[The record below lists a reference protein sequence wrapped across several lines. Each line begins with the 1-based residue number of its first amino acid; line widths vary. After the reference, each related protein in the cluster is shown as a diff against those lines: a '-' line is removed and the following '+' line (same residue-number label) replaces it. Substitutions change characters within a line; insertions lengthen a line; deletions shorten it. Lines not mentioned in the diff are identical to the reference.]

1 MRTSISL
8 YVFVENHFESNPK
21 TMTGI
26 HTMEVQLHA
35 LITIPQ
41 NIKIVRKILFII
53 PMIMMMI
60 LITPLFKLE
69 GGASWDK
76 GQDSAPDL
84 LSPHRA
90 SAHHHHHYYHHHH
103 QNHSYQCQNPHH
115 HRYHHHRHHLRWLQ
129 TSTNAEP
136 GPLQYVTKTG
146 TP

>member
-1 MRTSISL
+1 
-8 YVFVENHFESNPK
+8 
-21 TMTGI
+21 MTGI

-90 SAHHHHHYYHHHH
+90 SAHHHHHYYHHRHHHYHHHH
-103 QNHSYQCQNPHH
+103 QYHHHHYHRHH
-115 HRYHHHRHHLRWLQ
+115 HRYHHQDHPYQ
-129 TSTNAEP
+129 C
-136 GPLQYVTKTG
+136 QYLTITDII
-146 TP
+146 TTATI